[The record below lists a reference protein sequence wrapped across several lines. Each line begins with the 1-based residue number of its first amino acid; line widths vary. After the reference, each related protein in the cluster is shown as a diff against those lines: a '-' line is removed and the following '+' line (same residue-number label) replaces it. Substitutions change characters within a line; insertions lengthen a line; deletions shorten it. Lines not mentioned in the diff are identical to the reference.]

1 MNYFA
6 LIPIFPFF
14 IGLCGIFLNKKN
26 LIIIL
31 MSIELILLGVN
42 MNFLLFSSQFD
53 DIMGNLIALFILTV
67 AAAESSLGLALC
79 VIHFRLRGSI
89 DLKSFQSLKG

>member
-1 MNYFA
+1 
-6 LIPIFPFF
+6 
-14 IGLCGIFLNKKN
+14 
-26 LIIIL
+26 

>member
-1 MNYFA
+1 MNLFA
-6 LIPIFPFF
+6 FIPIFPFF
-14 IGLCGIFLNKKN
+14 IGLCGIVLNKKN

-42 MNFLLFSSQFD
+42 MNFLLYSSQFD
-53 DIMGNLIALFILTV
+53 DLMGNVIALFILTV